1 MREIVPGAQH
11 SDQYANNLS
20 AEENRQFTAQFG
32 EVTQLMADAMSG
44 GAIPPDTEVPELIRR
59 HYDFCLKFW
68 TPTRDA
74 YISLALSYVLP
85 SPYHDA
91 YEAVAPG
98 LGKFHYD
105 AIVVW
110 ANENLD

>member
-1 MREIVPGAQH
+1 MREIDPGAQH
-11 SDQYANNLS
+11 AGQYVNPFS
-20 AEENRQFTAQFG
+20 AEENQQFTKQFG
-32 EVTQLMADAMSG
+32 EVTQLMSDAMG
-44 GAIPPDTEVPELIRR
+44 RGALPTDSEVQELIRR
-59 HYDFCLKFW
+59 HYDFCLMFW
-68 TPTRDA
+68 TPTKEA
-74 YISLALSYVLP
+74 YISLALGYVLP

-91 YEAVAPG
+91 YEAVATG

>member
-1 MREIVPGAQH
+1 MRELDPGAQH
-11 SDQYANNLS
+11 AGQYVNTFS
-20 AEENRQFTAQFG
+20 AEENQQFTVQFG
-32 EVTQLMADAMSG
+32 EITQLIADAMADGSL
-44 GAIPPDTEVPELIRR
+44 ATATEVQELIRR

-68 TPTRDA
+68 TPTKDA

-105 AIVVW
+105 AIVEW

>member
-1 MREIVPGAQH
+1 MREIDPGAQH
-11 SDQYANNLS
+11 SGQYANTFS
-20 AEENRQFTAQFG
+20 VEENQQFTVQFA
-32 EVTQLMADAMSG
+32 EITQLMADEMAA
-44 GAIPPDTEVPELIRR
+44 GALPTDAEVQELIRR

-91 YEAVAPG
+91 YEAVATG

-105 AIVVW
+105 AIVAW